1 MSEAWNKWIGQV
13 VDHKY
18 QLLRFLGTTDHS
30 AVFLAEFHDPELRRA
45 TVKFISADF
54 AEKQEQIAAWKEAAQ
69 LSHPHL
75 IRIYGAGACHIEE
88 MDLLYVAMEHAEENL
103 GQVLPQ
109 RALVEEE
116 TKEMVSS
123 IADVLAYLHGKDL
136 VHGHVKPSNVLA
148 TEDLLKLSSDT
159 ISRSGL
165 VREMRRERSK
175 YDAPE
180 LPAAPYTA
188 AADMWSFGVT
198 LVEALTQ
205 QPAVLPFNENADPII
220 PSTVRGQYL
229 EIAQHTLRR
238 NPRLRWEIGQ
248 LAEELNPTPA
258 ETRAVAAVAGARV
271 SGAAAMSSAGAM
283 TMPPATRPAPPP
295 VSPLNVPLSNERAV
309 PLGELPSAPAMD
321 SERTRPRY
329 QEPTRASESVALPSY
344 VIPLFAAALLVIAL
358 IVLPFA
364 LHHHTKADAGSAVVP
379 NKAAST
385 TPATGQV
392 SSSATPS
399 NAAPAGK
406 VPPSKP
412 ETNAPPKS
420 TSVPSAMTPPPAPVP
435 THNEEHAAAAVASG
449 SGTSVG
455 TGEPMD
461 KVAPAA
467 SPKALSTIHGTVRVG
482 VKVHVNAAGSVT
494 EATLDNGGPS
504 RYFADLS
511 LKAARQW
518 VFTAPEVNGHS
529 APSDWKIQF
538 SYTQAGV
545 QMSAAP
551 LTP

>member
-30 AVFLAEFHDPELRRA
+30 AVFLAEFHDPELRQA
-45 TVKFISADF
+45 TVKFISSDF
-54 AEKQEQIAAWKEAAQ
+54 AEREEQIAAWKEAAQ

-103 GQVLPQ
+103 GQVLPH
-109 RALVEEE
+109 RPLMEEE

-136 VHGHVKPSNVLA
+136 VHGHVRPSNVLA
-148 TEDLLKLSSDT
+148 TGDLLKLSSDT

-180 LPAAPYTA
+180 LPAAPYTP
-188 AADMWSFGVT
+188 AADMWSLGVT

-229 EIAQHTLRR
+229 EIAEHTLRR
-238 NPRLRWEIGQ
+238 NPRLRWEIAQ
-248 LAEELNPTPA
+248 MAEELNPKAT

-271 SGAAAMSSAGAM
+271 SGAAAMNSAGAM
-283 TMPPATRPAPPP
+283 TMPTPTRAAPPP
-295 VSPLNVPLSNERAV
+295 VSPLSVPVSTERAV
-309 PLGELPSAPAMD
+309 PLGKLPPATAVD

-329 QEPTRASESVALPSY
+329 QEPARPSQSVALPSY
-344 VIPLFAAALLVIAL
+344 VIPLFAGALLVIAL

-364 LHHHTKADAGSAVVP
+364 LHHRTKADAGSAVVP
-379 NKAAST
+379 NKTGNT
-385 TPATGQV
+385 TPGQV
-392 SSSATPS
+392 TATASPS
-399 NAAPAGK
+399 NVAPAGK

-412 ETNAPPKS
+412 ETNVPPKS
-420 TSVPSAMTPPPAPVP
+420 TSLPSAMTPPPAPVP

-449 SGTSVG
+449 SGADVG

-461 KVAPAA
+461 KVAPTA
-467 SPKALSTIHGTVRVG
+467 SPKALSSIHGTVRVG
-482 VKVHVNAAGSVT
+482 VKVHVNAAGSVA
-494 EATLDNGGPS
+494 EATLDNAGPS

>member
-30 AVFLAEFHDPELRRA
+30 AVFLAEFHDPELRQA

-54 AEKQEQIAAWKEAAQ
+54 AEKEEQIAAWKEAAQ

-103 GQVLPQ
+103 GQVLPH
-109 RALVEEE
+109 RPLMEEE

-136 VHGHVKPSNVLA
+136 VHGHVRPSNVLA
-148 TEDLLKLSSDT
+148 TGDLLKLSSDT

-180 LPAAPYTA
+180 LPAAPYTP
-188 AADMWSFGVT
+188 AADMWSLGVT

-229 EIAQHTLRR
+229 EIAEHTLRR
-238 NPRLRWEIGQ
+238 NPRLRWEIAQ
-248 LAEELNPTPA
+248 LAEELNPKAA

-271 SGAAAMSSAGAM
+271 SGAAAMNSAGAM
-283 TMPPATRPAPPP
+283 AMPTPTRATPPP
-295 VSPLNVPLSNERAV
+295 VSPLSVPVSTERAV
-309 PLGELPSAPAMD
+309 PLGKLPPATAVD

-329 QEPTRASESVALPSY
+329 QEPARPSQSVALPSY
-344 VIPLFAAALLVIAL
+344 VIPLFAGALLVIAL

-364 LHHHTKADAGSAVVP
+364 LHHRTKADAGSALVP
-379 NKAAST
+379 NKTGST
-385 TPATGQV
+385 TPGQV
-392 SSSATPS
+392 TATASPS
-399 NAAPAGK
+399 NVAPAGK

-412 ETNAPPKS
+412 ETNVPPKN
-420 TSVPSAMTPPPAPVP
+420 TSLPSAMTPPPAPVP

-449 SGTSVG
+449 SDAGVE

-461 KVAPAA
+461 KVAPTA

-482 VKVHVNAAGSVT
+482 VKVHVNAAGSVA
-494 EATLDNGGPS
+494 EATLDNAGPS

>member
-30 AVFLAEFHDPELRRA
+30 AVFLAEFHDPELRQA
-45 TVKFISADF
+45 TVKFLSADF
-54 AEKQEQIAAWKEAAQ
+54 AEKEEQIAAWKEAAQ

-75 IRIYGAGACHIEE
+75 IGIYGAGACHIEE

-103 GQVLPQ
+103 GQVLPH
-109 RALVEEE
+109 RALVEDE

-148 TEDLLKLSSDT
+148 TGDLLKLSSDT
-159 ISRSGL
+159 IARSGL

-188 AADMWSFGVT
+188 ASDMWSFGVT

-205 QPAVLPFNENADPII
+205 QPAVLPFNENVDPII
-220 PSTVRGQYL
+220 PSAVRGQYL

-248 LAEELNPTPA
+248 VAEELNPTAA

-271 SGAAAMSSAGAM
+271 SGAAAMNSVGAM
-283 TMPPATRPAPPP
+283 TMPTATRPAPPP
-295 VSPLNVPLSNERAV
+295 VSPVSVPLSNERAV
-309 PLGELPSAPAMD
+309 PLGKLPSAPTMD
-321 SERTRPRY
+321 SEQARPRY
-329 QEPTRASESVALPSY
+329 EAPARASESVALPSY
-344 VIPLFAAALLVIAL
+344 VIPLFAGALLVIAL

-364 LHHHTKADAGSAVVP
+364 LHHRTTADAGSAVVP
-379 NKAAST
+379 NKTAST
-385 TPATGQV
+385 TPGPA
-392 SSSATPS
+392 SSSASPS
-399 NAAPAGK
+399 NVAPAGK
-406 VPPSKP
+406 VPPPKP
-412 ETNAPPKS
+412 ETSAPPKS

-435 THNEEHAAAAVASG
+435 THNEEHAAAAVSSDSG
-449 SGTSVG
+449 AGVG

-467 SPKALSTIHGTVRVG
+467 SAKALSTIHGTVRVG

-494 EATLDNGGPS
+494 EATLDNAGPS

-518 VFTAPEVNGHS
+518 VFSAPEVNGHS
-529 APSDWKIQF
+529 VTSDWKIQF
-538 SYTQAGV
+538 GYTQSGV

-551 LTP
+551 VTP